1 MRPLKNWD
9 NKTWLS
15 SKIYISHFHKFLRT
29 KIKFKKHFA
38 ILDIG
43 CGRGNITGNLQKRY
57 KFKTK
62 PIGIDIIKNK
72 DINKNILFK
81 KIDAKKFLIQNSKK
95 YDLILIKQIMH
106 LLDKNK
112 RHSIIQLSKKKLK
125 KNGVLLILFLSP
137 FNTELPTFKKFSI
150 NLKKSLKKDKVVIKE
165 IKRKLKNYKIS
176 YFNFKVRIKKLYY
189 INMIRNRYI
198 SCLLNMSV
206 LEIDNGVKEIEKKY
220 KNNLVFTD
228 KLLCIEYKK
237 N

>member
-1 MRPLKNWD
+1 MI
-9 NKTWLS
+9 LS
-15 SKIYISHFHKFLRT
+15 
-29 KIKFKKHFA
+29 
-38 ILDIG
+38 
-43 CGRGNITGNLQKRY
+43 
-57 KFKTK
+57 
-62 PIGIDIIKNK
+62 
-72 DINKNILFK
+72 
-81 KIDAKKFLIQNSKK
+81 
-95 YDLILIKQIMH
+95 
-106 LLDKNK
+106 
-112 RHSIIQLSKKKLK
+112 
-125 KNGVLLILFLSP
+125 LSP